1 MQRVNDALRVCVRV
15 STANTVEV
23 IIMERPVVSTMFA
36 PMPIPEERVLDVQIA
51 IMQGY
56 QWETA
61 EGRKALVPP
70 GSKITSDDP
79 LCLVPMYTKNAR
91 RVWPDVRDRINDMGE
106 IPDLVASQIWLI
118 AITLGVDDV

>member
-1 MQRVNDALRVCVRV
+1 
-15 STANTVEV
+15 
-23 IIMERPVVSTMFA
+23 MERPVVSTMFA

-56 QWETA
+56 QWEIA

-79 LCLVPMYTKNAR
+79 LYLVPMYTKNAR